1 MRIYAIDDEPKML
14 RMLHDAI
21 AEAEPSAEILDFSR
35 APEVME
41 ALSDPGKKPDA
52 VFSDIDLPGI
62 SGLTLVVKIKA
73 AAPQARLVF
82 VTGFDQYALEAY
94 RIHAHGYLLKPVD
107 TAAIREELDQMPEE
121 SMPGSS
127 RLYARCFGPF
137 EVFSQGRP
145 LLFRRRKTKE
155 LLAFLIDRR
164 GATCSAEEIGAV
176 LWEDEADLGKTKHQ
190 LRNLVSDLRQ
200 ALEKI
205 GMGDLLIRKSGILA
219 IHAEQLDCD
228 YYQMLR
234 GDPEAINAYRGEY
247 MTQYSWAELTAGKL
261 WFQEQT

>member
-1 MRIYAIDDEPKML
+1 
-14 RMLHDAI
+14 
-21 AEAEPSAEILDFSR
+21 
-35 APEVME
+35 
-41 ALSDPGKKPDA
+41 
-52 VFSDIDLPGI
+52 
-62 SGLTLVVKIKA
+62 
-73 AAPQARLVF
+73 
-82 VTGFDQYALEAY
+82 
-94 RIHAHGYLLKPVD
+94 
-107 TAAIREELDQMPEE
+107 
-121 SMPGSS
+121 MPGCS
-127 RLYARCFGPF
+127 RLFARCFGSF

-145 LLFRRRKTKE
+145 FLFQRRKTKE
-155 LLAFLIDRR
+155 LLAFLIDQR
-164 GATCSAEEIGAV
+164 GATCRAEEIGAV

-234 GDPEAINAYRGEY
+234 GDPKAINAYRGEY
-247 MTQYSWAELTAGKL
+247 MTQYSWAELTAGNL